1 MKKALL
7 TVWVLVLVLP
17 ALATARTPSQS
28 DKVNITGVWDI
39 QFDMGGNTAN
49 VQATYKQEGEKLTGT
64 QTSPMEGPASP
75 LEGTVTGN
83 DVKYTITFD
92 MGGQQGKITFTGK
105 VEGDTM
111 KGSFDFAGMGE
122 TAFTAKKRQ

>member
-1 MKKALL
+1 MKKLL
-7 TVWVLVLVLP
+7 LMVCVSVFVLP
-17 ALATARTPSQS
+17 ALGAAQTPSQS
-28 DKVNITGVWDI
+28 DRVNITGVWDI

-92 MGGQQGKITFTGK
+92 MGGQQGKITFSGR
-105 VEGDTM
+105 VDGNTM